1 LNDASDAGLP
11 QGWRVARFD
20 EILTKVDRKI
30 VVDDSALYNTVGV
43 HLYGMGAFVRQTILG
58 LNIARKQQWLIRD
71 GDIVYNKLFAWKGTF
86 AVADEVVD
94 GCIVSDK
101 FPTYLPNLEVIDPKY
116 LGYYFRV
123 RSLARQAEAL
133 SKGAAAISKLT
144 LNPPQFWDLTIP
156 VGPLSEQHRIASRIE
171 ELSKRI
177 SGASK
182 LRQQAI
188 EESGAIMDSS
198 LRQIL
203 ESGTSD
209 PDWQF
214 RPIAQFAEINPSRRG
229 DAPCPEEMLVS
240 FIPMSAVDD
249 VTGTIVRPIDKPI
262 GEVSSGHT
270 RFRDGDVIFA
280 RITPCM
286 QNGKCAFVEGLTNGI
301 GFGST
306 EFHVLRPRQGIL
318 GRWLHRIA
326 RHKDFR
332 DDAARHFKG
341 TAGQKRVPQT
351 FLEQKVIPVPPL
363 EMQQSIL
370 AYLDD
375 LESKVNSLKQVQGNS
390 LGELEGMLP
399 SVLDRGFK
407 GEL

>member
-1 LNDASDAGLP
+1 
-11 QGWRVARFD
+11 V
-20 EILTKVDRKI
+20 I
-30 VVDDSALYNTVGV
+30 DDSTLYNTVGV
-43 HLYGMGAFVRQTILG
+43 HLYGLGAFVRQTILG
-58 LNIARKQQWLIRD
+58 LNIARKQQWLIRE

-86 AVADEVVD
+86 AVADEAVN

-101 FPTYLPNLEVIDPKY
+101 FPTYLPNLGVIDPNY
-116 LGYYFRV
+116 LRYYFRV
-123 RSLARQAEAL
+123 HGLARQAELL

-156 VGPLSEQHRIASRIE
+156 VGPLNEQHRIASRIE
-171 ELSKRI
+171 EISKRI
-177 SGASK
+177 SAASK
-182 LRQQAI
+182 LQQQAI
-188 EESGAIMDSS
+188 EESSAIMDSS

-203 ESGTSD
+203 ESRTND

-214 RPIAQFAEINPSRRG
+214 GPIARFAEINPSRRG
-229 DAPCPEEMLVS
+229 DAQYSEQMVVS
-240 FIPMSAVDD
+240 FVPMSAVDD
-249 VTGTIVRPIDKPI
+249 VTGTIVSSIDKPI
-262 GEVSSGHT
+262 AEVSFGHT

-286 QNGKCAFVEGLTNGI
+286 QNGKCAVVQGLTNGI

-318 GRWLHRIA
+318 GKWLHRIA

-341 TAGQKRVPQT
+341 TAGQKRVPQI

-363 EMQQSIL
+363 ETQQRIL

-375 LESKVNSLKQVQGNS
+375 LGGKVNALKQVQGNS
-390 LGELEGMLP
+390 LAELEGMLP